1 MLKARY
7 AGVIAALVVAL
18 VIVHPA
24 SAVAEECGAKVQATG
39 GCSVTGSLSDDEVIV
54 RGDIDGPGGLSDTDS
69 TGPTDVGVSDA
80 PGPEGCTRIVDA
92 RCSNEIPN
100 ESTAPVTLSDIAT
113 FHPTPGVDHS
123 QPNGWTVIGLDTNFY
138 ATGGQHVVDG
148 ILLGQPASVRFTP
161 VQWNWNY
168 GDGTTGARDTPG
180 SPWAT
185 RTAEFGPTPT
195 SHVYRQRGTYVVAL
209 DVDFAAEYRY
219 AGGSWV
225 PIAGTLT
232 IPANPL
238 TLAVGDA
245 KTVLVEHNCRQDPA
259 GPGC

>member
-1 MLKARY
+1 MRTLILLALLSLLGAQGVSAESNCSADGIKA
-7 AGVIAALVVAL
+7 GMCTVEGEVD
-18 VIVHPA
+18 
-24 SAVAEECGAKVQATG
+24 EEKVTIEGTG
-39 GCSVTGSLSDDEVIV
+39 TIG
-54 RGDIDGPGGLSDTDS
+54 GPGG
-69 TGPTDVGVSDA
+69 A
-80 PGPEGCTRIVDA
+80 PGVDDGWDGGDSEPQSY
-92 RCSNEIPN
+92 CNDSHPIPCLVA
-100 ESTAPVTLSDIAT
+100 SVTFSDIAT
-113 FHPTPGVDHS
+113 FHPTPAVDHS

-161 VQWNWNY
+161 VHWNWDY
-168 GDGTTGARDTPG
+168 GDGTTGARNTAG

-195 SHVYRQRGTYVVAL
+195 SHVYRQRGTFVVAL

-259 GPGC
+259 GPGCS